1 MKIENISQSLNED
14 DVKEIIVTDKAPEAI
29 GPYSQAVKAGG
40 FVFLSG
46 QIPLVPTTGEVLKE
60 GIAQQTR
67 LVLKNISEILKEA
80 SVDIKAVVKTTVYLK
95 DITDFQEMNNV
106 YEEFFKVDP
115 PARAT
120 VEVSNLPK
128 GVDVEIE
135 LIAMCGR

>member
-1 MKIENISQSLNED
+1 M
-14 DVKEIIVTDKAPEAI
+14 KEIINTDKAPDAI
-29 GPYSQAVKAGG
+29 GPYSQAVKAGN

-67 LVLKNISEILKEA
+67 LILENISEILKEA
-80 SVDIKAVVKTTVYLK
+80 CVDIKNVVKTTVYLK
-95 DITDFQEMNNV
+95 DISGFQEMNRV
-106 YEEFFKVDP
+106 YEEYFAVDP

-135 LIAMCGR
+135 LIAVCDR

>member
-1 MKIENISQSLNED
+1 M
-14 DVKEIIVTDKAPEAI
+14 KEIINTDKAPEAI
-29 GPYSQAVKAGG
+29 GPYSQAVKAGN

-60 GIAQQTR
+60 GVAQQTK
-67 LVLKNISEILKEA
+67 LVIENISEILKEA
-80 SVDIKAVVKTTVYLK
+80 CVDIKNVVKTTVYLK
-95 DITDFQEMNNV
+95 DMSEFQEMNRV
-106 YEEFFKVDP
+106 YEEYFSVDP

-135 LIAMCGR
+135 LIAVCDR

>member
-1 MKIENISQSLNED
+1 M
-14 DVKEIIVTDKAPEAI
+14 KEIINTDKAPEAI
-29 GPYSQAVKAGG
+29 GPYSQAVKAGN

-60 GIAQQTR
+60 GVAQQTR
-67 LVLKNISEILKEA
+67 LILENISEILNEA
-80 SVDIKAVVKTTVYLK
+80 CVDIKDVVKTTVYLK
-95 DITDFQEMNNV
+95 DISGFQEMNRV
-106 YEEFFKVDP
+106 YEEYFAVDP

-135 LIAMCGR
+135 LIAVCDR

>member
-1 MKIENISQSLNED
+1 M
-14 DVKEIIVTDKAPEAI
+14 KEIINTDKAPEAI
-29 GPYSQAVKAGG
+29 GPYSQAVKAGN

-46 QIPLVPTTGEVLKE
+46 QIALVPTTGKVLKE

-67 LVLKNISEILKEA
+67 LILKNVSEILKEA
-80 SVDIKAVVKTTVYLK
+80 CVNIKDVVKTTVYLK
-95 DITDFQEMNNV
+95 DISGFREMNRV
-106 YEEFFKVDP
+106 YEEYFAVDP

-135 LIAMCGR
+135 LIAVCDRVG

>member
-1 MKIENISQSLNED
+1 M
-14 DVKEIIVTDKAPEAI
+14 KEIINTDKAPEAI
-29 GPYSQAVKAGG
+29 GPYSQAVKAGN

-60 GIAQQTR
+60 GVAQQTK
-67 LVLKNISEILKEA
+67 LVIENISEILKEER
-80 SVDIKAVVKTTVYLK
+80 VDIKNVVKTTVYLK
-95 DITDFQEMNNV
+95 DMSEFQEMNRV
-106 YEEFFKVDP
+106 YEEYFSVDP

-135 LIAMCGR
+135 LIAVCDR

>member
-1 MKIENISQSLNED
+1 M
-14 DVKEIIVTDKAPEAI
+14 KEIINTDKAPEAI
-29 GPYSQAVKAGG
+29 GPYSQAVKAGN

-60 GIAQQTR
+60 GVAQQTR
-67 LVLKNISEILKEA
+67 LILENIREILKEA
-80 SVDIKAVVKTTVYLK
+80 CVDIKDVVKTTVYLK
-95 DITDFQEMNNV
+95 DISRFSEMNRV
-106 YEEFFKVDP
+106 YEEYFAVNP

-135 LIAMCGR
+135 LIAVCDR

>member
-1 MKIENISQSLNED
+1 MKTLAVRQSSIGDEM
-14 DVKEIIVTDKAPEAI
+14 KEIIKTDKAPEAI
-29 GPYSQAVKAGG
+29 GPYSQAVKVGG

-80 SVDIKAVVKTTVYLK
+80 CVDIKDVVKTTVYLK
-95 DITDFQEMNNV
+95 DIASFQEMNKV
-106 YEEFFKVDP
+106 YEEFFMVDP